1 MQHFETYGEKP
12 ALIDGMSGRKVTY
25 RDLLFRIG
33 TAAKGF
39 AARGI
44 RDGDVVGIHMPNM
57 PEYIVAF
64 QAAASLGAVN
74 TTSNPLYTAT
84 ELNHQFKD
92 SNAKYCITVPAFL
105 DTVKA
110 AAKDSNVQDIF
121 VVGEPSGSFL
131 FENDGKSRP
140 SSVPMDPK
148 EKLLVLPYSSGTT
161 GLPKGT
167 MLSHYNLVANVQQM
181 VGHPE
186 FNVDLRNSDV
196 CMGLLPMYH
205 IYGKP

>member
-140 SSVPMDPK
+140 SSVSMDPK